1 MTNEDQ
7 TLFRTV
13 IEVNSI
19 AVFVYPMS
27 VLILFCL
34 LCSIV
39 SGQIRTITKLAQKI
53 IPNGGLD
60 YQLKQLQIE
69 HAQIF
74 VSIHWMNRSFGP
86 ILFLEV
92 SYIFISVTVSFVYVL
107 VATISNRGWTIYFLI
122 FSIICVHFINVIL
135 ISCSVDNIK
144 YQVSLYPLKLFIRN
158 DYNFIFYTDTKT
170 WISTLSN
177 EP

>member
-27 VLILFCL
+27 ASILFCL

-53 IPNGGLD
+53 PSNDGLD

-74 VSIHWMNRSFGP
+74 VSIHWINRSFGP
-86 ILFLEV
+86 ILIFEV

-107 VATISNRGWTIYFLI
+107 VATISNRCWTIYFLI
-122 FSIICVHFINVIL
+122 FSIICVHFVNLIL

-144 YQVSLYPLKLFIRN
+144 YQVSYLFYFLIMHNIIYLKIYP
-158 DYNFIFYTDTKT
+158 DTET
-170 WISTLSN
+170 
-177 EP
+177 

>member
-1 MTNEDQ
+1 MATGIEMTNEDQ

-34 LCSIV
+34 LCLIV
-39 SGQIRTITKLAQKI
+39 SGQIRTITKFTQKI
-53 IPNGGLD
+53 IPNDGLD
-60 YQLKQLQIE
+60 QLKQLQNE

-74 VSIHWMNRSFGP
+74 VSIHLINRSFGP

-92 SYIFISVTVSFVYVL
+92 SYIFISLTVSFV
-107 VATISNRGWTIYFLI
+107 
-122 FSIICVHFINVIL
+122 
-135 ISCSVDNIK
+135 
-144 YQVSLYPLKLFIRN
+144 
-158 DYNFIFYTDTKT
+158 
-170 WISTLSN
+170 
-177 EP
+177 

>member
-7 TLFRTV
+7 TLIRTV

-27 VLILFCL
+27 ASILFCL

-53 IPNGGLD
+53 PSNDGLD
-60 YQLKQLQIE
+60 HQLKQLQIE

-74 VSIHWMNRSFGP
+74 VSIQWINRSFGP
-86 ILFLEV
+86 ILLLEI

-107 VATISNRGWTIYFLI
+107 VATISNRSWTIYFLI
-122 FSIICVHFINVIL
+122 LSIIFVHFVNLFL
-135 ISCSVDNIK
+135 ISCSADNIK
-144 YQVSLYPLKLFIRN
+144 YRVSCTFHHPI
-158 DYNFIFYTDTKT
+158 ICV
-170 WISTLSN
+170 
-177 EP
+177 